1 MHIWKKLLASPLCG
15 DLASGV
21 MELVTRLNN
30 SGFDL
35 YLHGGT
41 VDLLLGVPG
50 LGFYNPHIHDLD
62 LILFEHHVQDGYV
75 RDPHGCQALMP
86 AFSFVALKNF
96 DTGSIF
102 GYQAKGVWGDT
113 GVEYSMTFYTQMPP
127 TVMYDDVA
135 HSRMLRISDGTVSG
149 KYPDPGLVSFLA
161 TYRLVFMPDT
171 VVVHNQFT
179 RAVMREAQGNGV
191 LGPAMDRRLYSAGQH
206 YLQPEG
212 HFLLISDIQ
221 KCFRAHFL
229 PVDTE
234 AYLKL
239 YFFAFTRFRRHAGI
253 APGVSAQ
260 LDMLWGVI
268 RHTLQMEKKL
278 EFPTPE
284 LLASYL
290 RLPLEG
296 GMGAYTAILCLCDG
310 FACCDTDTG
319 RSDIARDLEK
329 TLREVLHFPGALPLS
344 REGVHLS
351 VLLAWTRRH
360 TSGPG
365 FFENVV
371 TPLIAV
377 LPMDQCADFV
387 SDRIL
392 DGQIYG
398 KVADQYLRNVS
409 IGEAYRSKSRDVR
422 PLSRPKSVRHNLDAE
437 KMPMTLRSS
446 DIDAPSRMK
455 TGLAVSDSDVLPM
468 VTLGSSDTIE
478 IRSSVETTGP
488 VDEAVGFRKEDIPD
502 TTRVALVDPLAAA
515 EKLVGKLPV
524 DDWPKAQRML
534 NRLHRLLE
542 AVPMIPPPLA
552 RAMAVFLCDNLHR
565 EPKPECFERLID
577 MLRVPFLHQLSV
589 RIQPRHFDAVTTPP
603 VLIWVVAR
611 GLDVHRTHVLRGLVQ
626 MLASDMSLEPRS
638 LRDIHGYIRQ
648 TFADPS
654 WIDAT
659 PSDTLWDLGKA
670 FYGQKPSFMNGLY
683 DTLIQKGMTSQRK
696 EALLLEWVAM
706 PKSRLTPLDFLQAL
720 QRLMTTQPLSSATM
734 DMAWPC
740 LQGVPD
746 KSTLQPIVENV
757 CLHRLRQHPGL
768 WLTVFFI
775 ANGLDQVP
783 ELDRYLLEN
792 RQVYKGALP
801 GVTDT
806 LRFLNRF
813 LGHMDSWGYPAVQ
826 AWCVEVVTSVSEG
839 DRATFVEG
847 LVSALVQPA
856 GAAVRLFLDLSA
868 LPIEVNQSRD
878 LVVAAASYADSSL
891 PAAISERLVGALID
905 ADLPHDSVLSTV
917 AKLTMSTVNQWSD
930 KWVSRLVNYVMGGP
944 SDATSWVSHM
954 TAIVTH
960 HKQGLRLL
968 SASQVMDV
976 MVASQRLDP
985 EPVFRE
991 RLMQL
996 IDQQPF
1002 HHVWSVILHLS
1013 EGSPEL
1019 LPLLPVVE
1027 KTAFR
1032 RKLFAQIAQMM
1043 TADAPQT
1050 KWHLCMES
1058 ALACDATL
1066 KKYLDGFFESVF
1078 HHTPNL
1084 QTPFVGQPRLT
1095 EHWQTYKSAQM
1106 EAERLRMATV
1116 QKANSQKK
1124 EADFLKLKEVFQ
1136 LHFRSLF
1143 VVLARYLNNPQN
1155 RRFPAAEVAQ
1165 VLTGFDAVQ
1174 DKTVQA
1180 RLLKTPFGWGPDAEY
1195 ISSIPFFSQDQAFL
1209 VRLSEG
1215 FGVSVMSLLQKNPSL
1230 VTFCIENNNA
1240 AFLDYLLN
1248 QGLDP
1253 NWVFSSATQG
1263 ALTIFELG
1271 IQFHAEA
1278 CLLRLL
1284 ATKTLMVEGPMYR
1297 HSPLIYLALNGDN
1310 ALFEQVVGHSS
1321 VCQGQNAQRG
1331 RMEDLFAFVSGSP
1344 AILQSGEAS
1353 VGIFARLD
1361 QLVAENLLDVS
1372 LPTPKWGGTL
1382 YPLDLALNLEQ
1393 QKVQRWHAD
1402 NSLSAFLL
1410 RHGAAQVHPDI
1421 LLSLISVYSEA
1432 LGMPQPDMRFV
1443 DHVGVLIKQHVP
1455 VVSPANI
1462 SRVLSQALSKHDE
1475 ECVLRLVQALHHFW
1489 GDSLR
1494 SPEFRFLRQVVK
1506 TYPRFMSPLDYLIS
1520 EGYEL
1525 EAGQIYA
1532 RHVCHDALKYA
1543 PIAIFQRLHESCNM
1557 ALDRL
1562 LEMGYYESGKRVLL
1576 NLAECLEVLSPLPA
1590 GRFRGVFSVAMP
1602 VLRFRGAVIDADAK
1616 KAYLASKGIVVRSDN
1631 HVAIRELQQSQ
1642 TFTVLDG

>member
-1 MHIWKKLLASPLCG
+1 MHIWKKLLASPWCG

-21 MELVTRLNN
+21 IALATRLNN
-30 SGFDL
+30 FGLAL
-35 YLHGGT
+35 YLHGGA
-41 VDLLLGVPG
+41 VDLLLGAPG
-50 LGFYNPHIHDLD
+50 LGLYNPHIHDLD

-75 RDPHGCQALMP
+75 RDPQGCQALMP
-86 AFSFVALKNF
+86 GFSFVALKNF

-135 HSRMLRISDGTVSG
+135 HSRMLRISDGAVSG

-161 TYRLVFMPDT
+161 KNRLVFMPDT

-179 RAVMREAQGNGV
+179 RAVMRETQGNCV
-191 LGPAMDRRLYSAGQH
+191 LGPEMDARIYAAGQH
-206 YLQPEG
+206 YMQPECQG
-212 HFLLISDIQ
+212 VLVSDIQ

-229 PVDTE
+229 PADTD

-253 APGVSAQ
+253 ESGILAKLAT
-260 LDMLWGVI
+260 LWGVI
-268 RHTLQMEKKL
+268 RHTLQTEKQL
-278 EFPTPE
+278 DFPTPE

-296 GMGAYTAILCLCDG
+296 GMGAYTAIICLCDG
-310 FACCDTDTG
+310 FARCDTDLG

-329 TLREVLHFPGALPLS
+329 TLRGVLHFPGPLALS
-344 REGVHLS
+344 REGSHLS

-377 LPMDQCADFV
+377 LPIDQCADFV

-398 KVADQYLRNVS
+398 KVADQYLSNAF
-409 IGEAYRSKSRDVR
+409 IGEAYRSKSRYVR
-422 PLSRPKSVRHNLDAE
+422 PLPRPISVRHNLDA
-437 KMPMTLRSS
+437 KKVPMTWRSS
-446 DIDAPSRMK
+446 DIDKPPRMK
-455 TGLAVSDSDVLPM
+455 TAMSVPDSAALPM
-468 VTLGSSDTIE
+468 INMSSSETIE
-478 IRSSVETTGP
+478 IRSSVETIWP
-488 VDEAVGFRKEDIPD
+488 VDAAVGFRKEDMPD
-502 TTRVALVDPLAAA
+502 TKVVALVDPLAAA

-524 DDWPKAQRML
+524 EDWPKAQRML
-534 NRLHRLLE
+534 NRRHTLL
-542 AVPMIPPPLA
+542 AGVPTIPAPLA
-552 RAMAVFLCDNLHR
+552 RDMAVFLGDNLHR

-603 VLIWVVAR
+603 VLIWVVER
-611 GLDVHRTHVLRGLVQ
+611 DLDVNRTHVLRGLVQ
-626 MLASDMSLEPRS
+626 VLASDMSLEPRS

-654 WIDAT
+654 WIAAT

-670 FYGQKPSFMNGLY
+670 FYGHKPSFMNGLY
-683 DTLIQKGMTSQRK
+683 DTLMQKGMTSQRK

-706 PKSRLTPLDFLQAL
+706 PKSRLTPLDFLHAL

-734 DMAWPC
+734 GMAWQC
-740 LQGVPD
+740 FQGVPD
-746 KSTLQPIVENV
+746 KSTLQPIVEKV

-775 ANGLDQVP
+775 ANALDQVP
-783 ELDRYLLEN
+783 ELARYLLEN
-792 RQVYKGALP
+792 RQTYKGALP
-801 GVTDT
+801 GVMDT
-806 LRFLNRF
+806 WRFLNRF
-813 LGHMDSWGYPAVQ
+813 LGHMDSPAVR

-839 DRATFVEG
+839 DRATFIEG
-847 LVSALVQPA
+847 LVSASVQPA

-868 LPIEVNQSRD
+868 LPIGANQSRD
-878 LVVAAASYADSSL
+878 LLVAAASYADSSL

-905 ADLPHDSVLSTV
+905 ADLPYDSVLSTV
-917 AKLTMSTVNQWSD
+917 AKLPMSTVNQWSD
-930 KWVSRLVNYVMGGP
+930 KWVSRLVNYVMEGP
-944 SDATSWVSHM
+944 SDATSWLSHM
-954 TAIVTH
+954 TAIVAH
-960 HKQGLRLL
+960 HRQGLKLL
-968 SASQVMDV
+968 SPSQTRDV
-976 MVASQRLDP
+976 LVASQRLDP

-1002 HHVWSVILHLS
+1002 HHVWPVIVYLS
-1013 EGSPEL
+1013 ECAPESLNL
-1019 LPLLPVVE
+1019 LPIVE

-1032 RKLFAQIAQMM
+1032 RKLFYKSEQIA
-1043 TADAPQT
+1043 
-1050 KWHLCMES
+1050 
-1058 ALACDATL
+1058 
-1066 KKYLDGFFESVF
+1066 
-1078 HHTPNL
+1078 
-1084 QTPFVGQPRLT
+1084 
-1095 EHWQTYKSAQM
+1095 
-1106 EAERLRMATV
+1106 AERLRMATV
-1116 QKANSQKK
+1116 QKATSQKK

-1136 LHFRSLF
+1136 LHFSTLF
-1143 VVLARYLNNPQN
+1143 GALARYLNNPQN
-1155 RRFPAAEVAQ
+1155 RRFPAAEVTRI
-1165 VLTGFDAVQ
+1165 LTCFDGVQ

-1180 RLLKTPFGWGPDAEY
+1180 RLLKTPFGWGPDTEY
-1195 ISSIPFFSQDQAFL
+1195 ISSIPFFSQDQGFL

-1215 FGVSVMSLLQKNPSL
+1215 FGLSVMAILKKNPSL

-1240 AFLDYLLN
+1240 VFLDYLLN

-1271 IQFHAEA
+1271 IQFHAKA
-1278 CLLRLL
+1278 CLTRLL
-1284 ATKTLMVEGPMYR
+1284 ATQTLAVEGPMYR
-1297 HSPLIYLALNGDN
+1297 HSPLIYLALNGDD
-1310 ALFEQVVGHSS
+1310 ALFEQVVRHLS

-1344 AILQSGEAS
+1344 AILQSGEAL

-1382 YPLDLALNLEQ
+1382 YPFDLALNLEQ
-1393 QKVQRWHAD
+1393 QKVHQFHGD

-1421 LLSLISVYSEA
+1421 LLSLIAVYSEA

-1443 DHVGVLIKQHVP
+1443 DHVGLLIKQHVP
-1455 VVSPANI
+1455 VVSPADI
-1462 SRVLSQALSKHDE
+1462 SRVLSQALSKQNE
-1475 ECVLRLVQALHHFW
+1475 GCVLRLVQALHHFW

-1525 EAGQIYA
+1525 ETGQIYA

-1543 PIAIFQRLHESCNM
+1543 PITIFQRLHESYNM
-1557 ALDRL
+1557 ALDKL
-1562 LEMGYYESGKRVLL
+1562 LEMGHYESGKRVLL
-1576 NLAECLEVLSPLPA
+1576 NLAECLEVLTPLPVD
-1590 GRFRGVFSVAMP
+1590 RFGGVFAMAMP
-1602 VLRFRGAVIDADAK
+1602 VLRFRGSVIDADAK
-1616 KAYLASKGIVVRSDN
+1616 KAYLASKGIVVRSEN
-1631 HVAIRELQQSQ
+1631 QVAIRELQLSL